1 MTLHQTNTDWPVY
14 EELGRRKGTIIAEAK
29 AADDGFFEKIEYPEG
44 FNGNPERTP
53 GATGCEP
60 VQLHQLKK
68 FKIVSTDGL
77 SDNTKIYYGDEQ
89 LKGVTNIQLTLDAEV
104 GVTFLTMTVLAPLF
118 DITLNPELVNLRID
132 NQAQATRLNVE
143 DIITRIRNELSPVP
157 EENINKDSTA

>member
-44 FNGNPERTP
+44 FNGNPTSTP
-53 GATGCEP
+53 GATGCDP
-60 VQLHQLKK
+60 ILICHQLKK

-104 GVTFLTMTVLAPLF
+104 GVTFLTMTVLAPEF
-118 DITLNPELVNLRID
+118 DITLNPELVNLRTETRT
-132 NQAQATRLNVE
+132 ATRLNVE

-157 EENINKDSTA
+157 EENIDKDSTA